1 MHAEEALRES
11 EARLRLMVEQIPAI
25 LWTTDCDLRFT
36 SCTGA
41 GLSRLNLQPSQLVG
55 MSLYEYYATQD
66 EGFPCI
72 AAHRRACQGESVNF
86 DMEWCEHVFQS
97 HAEPLRG
104 EDDMIIGVVGVA
116 LDVTER
122 KRAEEDLRG
131 LNQTLEQQV
140 EQRTQT
146 LEAITAELRRSV
158 RHTRLIVDTANEAFV
173 GMGAEGCIVDWN
185 PAAESAF
192 GWSRDEALGQPLAN
206 TIIAREHRDAFHD
219 GLRQFLE
226 TGESPLLNRR
236 VEFSAIHRDGHEF
249 PVEMSATH
257 IQLGDEH
264 SFNIFLHDI
273 VERKES
279 EQALRDS
286 EALYASLVE
295 HLPLNILRKDLEGR
309 FTFANTAF
317 CKLLGKPLE
326 EIIGKTDL
334 DFYPKVLAKKYRA
347 DDRKII
353 ETGGTFDDIEK
364 HRKGRKTL
372 YVHVLKTPVHD
383 ADGNIIGTQAIFWDV
398 TDKQR
403 AEDKLKRYSAEL
415 ERSNRELEHFTTVV
429 SHDLHAPLR
438 AVGTYCE
445 LLQLEYAD
453 KLDATAE
460 EYLYFARQSV
470 DRMHALIDD
479 LRAVARV
486 TTSGKPL
493 KPVECQEV
501 LDAALTNL
509 TTEIDQSGA
518 RVTHDDLPTLMA
530 DSTQLIQLL
539 QNLIGNAIKYCKD
552 CSPQIHVSADLAE
565 GDWQLGVSDNGI
577 GVTAADK
584 DRIFEIFQRAHADEN
599 EYSGTGVGLA
609 VCKKIVERHGGRIW
623 VESEPRVGSTFRF
636 TMRGGK

>member
-1 MHAEEALRES
+1 VHPS
-11 EARLRLMVEQIPAI
+11 
-25 LWTTDCDLRFT
+25 
-36 SCTGA
+36 A

-55 MSLYEYYATQD
+55 VSLYEYYANQD
-66 EGFPCI
+66 EGFPGI

-97 HAEPLRG
+97 HAEPLRD
-104 EDDMIIGVVGVA
+104 ENDMIIGVVGVA

-122 KRAEEDLRG
+122 KSAEENLRS

-146 LEAITAELRRSV
+146 LEAITAELRRSA

-173 GMGAEGCIVDWN
+173 GMNAEGCIVDWN

-192 GWSRDEALGQPLAN
+192 GWSRGEALGQSLAD
-206 TIIAREHRDAFHD
+206 TIIAPQHRAAFHE
-219 GLRQFLE
+219 GLRRFLK

-236 VEFSAIHRDGHEF
+236 VEFSAIDRDGHEF
-249 PVEMSATH
+249 PVEMSVTH

-264 SFNIFLHDI
+264 MFNIFLHDI
-273 VERKES
+273 AERKDS
-279 EQALRDS
+279 EEALRDS

-295 HLPLNILRKDLEGR
+295 HLPVNVLRKDLEGR

-334 DFYPKVLAKKYRA
+334 DFYPKALANKYRA
-347 DDRKII
+347 DDRRII
-353 ETGGTFDDIEK
+353 ETGEAFDDVEK
-364 HRKGRKTL
+364 HRKGRKPMH
-372 YVHVLKTPVHD
+372 VHVLKTPVHD
-383 ADGNIIGTQAIFWDV
+383 ATGNIIGTQAIFWDV

-415 ERSNRELEHFTTVV
+415 ERSNRELEHFTTIV

-460 EYLYFARQSV
+460 EYLYFAKQSV

-493 KPVECQEV
+493 KPVDCQEV

-509 TTEIDQSGA
+509 TAEIDQSGA

-539 QNLIGNAIKYCKD
+539 QNLISNAIKYCKD
-552 CSPQIHVSADLAE
+552 CSPEIHVSADPAD
-565 GDWQLGVSDNGI
+565 GDWQLGVGDNGI

-584 DRIFEIFQRAHADEN
+584 DRIFEIFQRAHTDEN

-609 VCKKIVERHGGRIW
+609 VCKKIIERHGGRIW
-623 VESEPRVGSTFRF
+623 VESEPKKGSTFRF
-636 TMRGGK
+636 TMRGGKQP